1 MLVRLLQRRLHW
13 SFGLIMT
20 RRFQHFESTTWAV
33 FGRVGR
39 RCCSRLLLCG
49 PVSVMLLAGKAA
61 DLKAKLTRKG
71 GKCLPTA
78 AIMKLMPAGTNHLN
92 EVPTLMRFLEVR
104 SVVW

>member
-1 MLVRLLQRRLHW
+1 
-13 SFGLIMT
+13 
-20 RRFQHFESTTWAV
+20 
-33 FGRVGR
+33 
-39 RCCSRLLLCG
+39 
-49 PVSVMLLAGKAA
+49 MLLAGKAA
-61 DLKAKLTRKG
+61 DLKAKLTQKG